1 MTVVLEIIGDTGQ
14 SFLLTLSQRWTQRIF
29 NAEAGDWSCLTGL
42 LQATKGYF
50 DSSALAGGLFI
61 WDKEP
66 AISKDRIT
74 NDAKLFGFLEGADLQ
89 DFWFRGVSSGRGSIY
104 QFGKAGATIQIRR
117 CGSSSNY
124 LEAEHG
130 CASSIVTWKLLQFA

>member
-14 SFLLTLSQRWTQRIF
+14 SFLLTLSQTWMERIS
-29 NAEAGDWSCLTGL
+29 NAEAGEWSCLTGL
-42 LQATKGYF
+42 LRATKGYF
-50 DSSALAGGLFI
+50 ESSGLAGGLFI

-89 DFWFRGVSSGRGSIY
+89 DFWFRGVMSGRGSFY
-104 QFGKAGATIQIRR
+104 QFGKVGSTIQIRR

-124 LEAEHG
+124 LQAEDG
-130 CASSIVTWKLLQFA
+130 CISSIVTWKLLRFA